1 MKKSLIGELNEVLS
15 NTSVDNYKIANV
27 NGTITIRVEWKK
39 ESFTESWTN
48 KSEIVF
54 RKLDDG
60 RYCYNGTDWTGIYN
74 IAHGWGRGYTFS
86 LDSNAFIVDENGIA
100 DVVRN
105 HIH

>member
-27 NGTITIRVEWKK
+27 NGTITIRVERKMEDWDAR
-39 ESFTESWTN
+39 WTN
-48 KSEIVF
+48 KSEIMF

-60 RYCYNGTDWTGIYN
+60 RYSYNGCDWTGIYN
-74 IAHGWGRGYTFS
+74 IAHCWGRGYTFS

-100 DVVRN
+100 DVVKN